1 MFIHSFMTLVLQDM
15 DSYFWR
21 AVAVEGIAMSCFLF
35 NVVITV
41 CTNTDVQLNRLDS
54 DKQLLIA
61 LVFGLNIFLL
71 VYFTAGLSGG
81 NLNPAVTLSLMIGK
95 RISVVR
101 GIFYIASQCVGA
113 IIGTGM
119 AKVVSGAENF
129 DRSHG
134 AANIISPGYDAGQVM
149 LGEIVCTGM
158 LCLAV
163 QVGLSGELWQL
174 MEKTRMDMLLPVAVG
189 TAVVIGHMVLIP
201 LDGCSINPARSFGSA
216 VVSGEWADQWVF
228 WVGPFVGGTVSILL
242 WELLLRPPQEVS
254 RADYNMRR
262 ASTLIAE
269 GQRPAARLSRQVGR
283 FVAPTF

>member
-1 MFIHSFMTLVLQDM
+1 MAPEHCLEVSPTQELIWCILLLGFRMAS
-15 DSYFWR
+15 
-21 AVAVEGIAMSCFLF
+21 E
-35 NVVITV
+35 
-41 CTNTDVQLNRLDS
+41 LNYP
-54 DKQLLIA
+54 
-61 LVFGLNIFLL
+61 FFL
-71 VYFTAGLSGG
+71 VYF
-81 NLNPAVTLSLMIGK
+81 PK
-95 RISVVR
+95 P
-101 GIFYIASQCVGA
+101 Q
-113 IIGTGM
+113 
-119 AKVVSGAENF
+119 
-129 DRSHG
+129 
-134 AANIISPGYDAGQVM
+134 
-149 LGEIVCTGM
+149 
-158 LCLAV
+158 
-163 QVGLSGELWQL
+163 
-174 MEKTRMDMLLPVAVG
+174 TRMDMLLPVAVG